1 MRKFTKKEMSFLRK
15 HIAVD
20 RILTRQTTRIQMKRI
35 EKILAKASKPNHSND
50 LQINSA

>member
-1 MRKFTKKEMSFLRK
+1 MREFTKKEMTFLKK
-15 HIAVD
+15 HIALD

-35 EKILAKASKPNHSND
+35 RKLLAKASKPNHSND